1 MSTVG
6 GPRLSTIP
14 SFINTYSLDFDG
26 IDDYVDVGEIPPLFK
41 NFPIGTAKDNP
52 WSASMWVKGSTS
64 GAFLQLPYVETNIV
78 GARAFAFAFNGTYLY
93 FGGKFANIKIRE
105 SEPLAGGVTAFSTT
119 DWNHILMTFDGVDY
133 TALSSYKLYVNGAL
147 IPIELIPV
155 NITDFR
161 IKSILIGGTQL
172 PWLGKIDEVSL
183 FDAELTTS
191 SVTSIYNGGKPTDLT
206 PLNPIAWYR
215 NGDNGSYKSPQ
226 WLLPNNENKDKVS
239 NYSFD
244 FDGVDDYLNL
254 GRITA
259 IEGATNFSFSMWVYP
274 TSYTGLKILFG
285 KFASATDFFYAYTNN
300 VFGYVFWHIADGQT
314 NYPRVSTTSRIDL
327 NTWGLLTFVYD
338 GSLVGNLNKAKI
350 YINGTLAITTTNAF
364 QIPSSISLDTTDFY
378 LAQRNGALST
388 PMAGKIDEVS
398 AYDYSLSASEVMDI
412 YNGGTPT
419 TLPIGAVAHYKMG
432 EEATFSGGVWTV
444 PDNVGSNTGT
454 SANMTIEDRIGEA
467 PSSENNAVSFNMDEV
482 DRATD
487 VPT

>member
-26 IDDYVDVGEIPPLFK
+26 
-41 NFPIGTAKDNP
+41 
-52 WSASMWVKGSTS
+52 
-64 GAFLQLPYVETNIV
+64 
-78 GARAFAFAFNGTYLY
+78 
-93 FGGKFANIKIRE
+93 
-105 SEPLAGGVTAFSTT
+105 
-119 DWNHILMTFDGVDY
+119 
-133 TALSSYKLYVNGAL
+133 
-147 IPIELIPV
+147 
-155 NITDFR
+155 
-161 IKSILIGGTQL
+161 
-172 PWLGKIDEVSL
+172 
-183 FDAELTTS
+183 
-191 SVTSIYNGGKPTDLT
+191 
-206 PLNPIAWYR
+206 
-215 NGDNGSYKSPQ
+215 
-226 WLLPNNENKDKVS
+226 
-239 NYSFD
+239 
-244 FDGVDDYLNL
+244 VDDYLNL

-259 IEGATNFSFSMWVYP
+259 MEGATNFSFSMWVYP

-350 YINGTLAITTTNAF
+350 YINGTLASTTTTAF

-378 LAQRNGALST
+378 VAQRNGALST

-398 AYDYSLSASEVMDI
+398 AYDYSLSASEVAEI
-412 YNGGTPT
+412 YNLGTPTDLSLLATPPLHWYRNGDNGSWKSPQWLIPNNENKDKVSNYSFEFDGIDDRVQLSSDFVASGEFTLSFWMKPVAVTGNGNIFPIGTFPDNQNHVRLDQIGVIYLKVQAVLCLFNEGVVGGGANNLVLDVWQHMTFIRDSSNVITCYRNGSTFGGTATNSGTLTLNSFGRVIANTFGFGGGLDGIAFWNSDQTSNLATIYNSGTPT
-419 TLPIGAVAHYKMG
+419 TLPSGAVAHYKMG
-432 EEATFSGGVWTV
+432 EDATFSGGVWTV
-444 PDNVGSNTGT
+444 PDSVGSNDGT
-454 SANMTIEDRIGEA
+454 SVNMTIEDRVGNA
-467 PSSENNAVSFNMDEV
+467 PNSTSNAVSLNMDEV